1 MTFIDEELE
10 YMLVQRECQASLR
23 AVIEISDLPNI
34 C

>member
-10 YMLVQRECQASLR
+10 YMLVQRECQACLR
-23 AVIEISDLPNI
+23 VVIEISDLPNI